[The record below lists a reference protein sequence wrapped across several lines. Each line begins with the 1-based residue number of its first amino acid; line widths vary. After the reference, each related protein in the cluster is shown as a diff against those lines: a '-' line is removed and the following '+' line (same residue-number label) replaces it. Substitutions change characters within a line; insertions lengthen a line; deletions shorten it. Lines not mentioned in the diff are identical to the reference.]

1 MLDSGR
7 IGLIRCLMHIAKVPN
22 RNARPSFLLRETYR
36 EDGKVRNRTLANLS
50 KLPIERIEALRAA
63 LRGEPLVALSA
74 GGFEIRRSLPHG
86 HVLAA
91 LSLARRIGLDD
102 LLPRR
107 APQRRRDLALALII
121 ARLLDP
127 AAKLA
132 TARMLDSTTAS
143 HSLGATLGLG
153 GVTACEIYATL
164 DWLGS
169 EQSCIEAR
177 LARRHLRNG
186 TLVLYDVTSTYLE
199 GRCCPL
205 ASHGYSR
212 DSRPDRPQLVIGL
225 LCAADGCPV
234 AVEVFEGN
242 TADPATLAAQIGK
255 LKQRFRLRHVVLV
268 GDRGLITSARI
279 EQTLRPAGLDWI
291 TALRAPQIRQL
302 AVEDGPLQLS
312 LFDTR
317 DLAEITSPD
326 YPGERLVVCKNPLL
340 AAERRRK
347 REDLLAATEADL
359 RQIQARVARRKN
371 PLRGA
376 AKIGQ
381 SVGAI
386 LGRRKVAKHFDLSIT
401 DEMFSFTRKSEAI
414 AEEARSDGIYVLRTS
429 LAAEQAD
436 AAATV
441 QTYKSLAHVERAFR
455 SFKSIDLE
463 LRPVFHWTAPR
474 VRAHVLLC
482 MLAYYLEWH
491 MRQPLA
497 PMLFDDHDR
506 PAAVAERVSPV
517 AKAKVS
523 QAAWRKA
530 STQRSEAA
538 DGQAQPVHSFRT
550 LLADLATLTRN
561 TVCFNGQTTR
571 AVLATPTPL
580 QRRAFSL
587 LGVELA
593 AA

>member
-1 MLDSGR
+1 
-7 IGLIRCLMHIAKVPN
+7 MHIAKIPN

-36 EDGKVRNRTLANLS
+36 EDGKVKNRTLANLS
-50 KLPIERIEALRAA
+50 KLPVERIDMLRAA
-63 LRGEPLVALSA
+63 LRGDPLVPV
-74 GGFEIRRSLPHG
+74 GEHGFEIRRSLPHG

-91 LSLARRIGLDD
+91 LTIARRIGLDD

-107 APQRRRDLALALII
+107 APQRRRDLALALIV

-132 TARMLDSTTAS
+132 TARMLDTATAS
-143 HSLGATLGLG
+143 HSLGETLGLG
-153 GVTACEIYATL
+153 SVTARDIYTTL

-169 EQSCIEAR
+169 EQTFIENQ
-177 LARRHLRNG
+177 LARRHLKNG
-186 TLVLYDVTSTYLE
+186 ALVLYDVTSTYLE
-199 GRCCPL
+199 GHCCPL
-205 ASHGYSR
+205 ARHGYSR
-212 DSRPDRPQLVIGL
+212 DNRGDRPQLVIGL

-242 TADPATLAAQIGK
+242 TGDPATVASQIAK

-268 GDRGLITSARI
+268 GDRGMLTAARI

-291 TALRAPQIRQL
+291 TALRSPAIQKL
-302 AVEDGPLQLS
+302 AAEGGPLQFS

-317 DLAEITSPD
+317 DMAEISSPD

-340 AAERRRK
+340 AEERRRK
-347 REDLLAATEADL
+347 RDELLALTEADL
-359 RQIQARVARRKN
+359 RKIQARVTREKN
-371 PLRGA
+371 PLCGA
-376 AKIGQ
+376 ADIGKA
-381 SVGAI
+381 VGAVM
-386 LGRRKVAKHFDLSIT
+386 GKRKMAKHFDLTITDNAFSFSRKAEAIT
-401 DEMFSFTRKSEAI
+401 DE
-414 AEEARSDGIYVLRTS
+414 ARFDGFYVLRTS
-429 LAAEQAD
+429 LPAELAD
-436 AAATV
+436 AAETV
-441 QTYKSLAHVERAFR
+441 RAYKSLAQVERAFR
-455 SFKSIDLE
+455 CIKTVDLE

-506 PAAVAERVSPV
+506 ATAEAGRVSPV

-523 QAAWRKA
+523 KAAYRKA
-530 STQRSEAA
+530 STQHVDVG
-538 DGQAQPVHSFRT
+538 DGEIHPVHSFRT
-550 LLADLATLTRN
+550 LLGDLATLTRN
-561 TVCFNGQTTR
+561 AVCFGGHKMLTVQT
-571 AVLATPTPL
+571 TPTPV

-587 LGVELA
+587 LGVEMA
-593 AA
+593 VA